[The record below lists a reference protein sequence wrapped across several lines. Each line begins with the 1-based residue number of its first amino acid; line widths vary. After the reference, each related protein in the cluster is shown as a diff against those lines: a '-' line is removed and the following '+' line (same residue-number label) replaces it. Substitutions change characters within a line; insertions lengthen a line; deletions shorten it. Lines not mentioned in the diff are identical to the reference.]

1 MQSHDTWMHFPQLPF
16 GNDGDKVENL
26 EEEEEEEEEE
36 GYIAFVREHVTRRL
50 ELTSRQMGTHL
61 RVPGLT

>member
-26 EEEEEEEEEE
+26 EEEEEEG

-50 ELTSRQMGTHL
+50 ELTS
-61 RVPGLT
+61 